1 MKDKRTYTHYKEHGE
16 DISHEN
22 EIVIDFN
29 KAKDDRGVNDLER
42 TIDKLRN
49 NIRDLLSMNTQYKTE
64 LADQI
69 VKINKLEQ
77 EVKDLK
83 QERSDYYNVSQR
95 PTTNTWTVYR

>member
-1 MKDKRTYTHYKEHGE
+1 MKDEDKTY
-16 DISHEN
+16 EN
-22 EIVIDFN
+22 ETLINFKQAQTDN
-29 KAKDDRGVNDLER
+29 TLN
-42 TIDKLRN
+42 KLRN

-83 QERSDYYNVSQR
+83 KERSDYYNVS
-95 PTTNTWTVYR
+95 

>member
-1 MKDKRTYTHYKEHGE
+1 MKDKRTYTKHKEHGE

-22 EIVIDFN
+22 ENKIVIDFN
-29 KAKDDRGVNDLER
+29 GVKEDK

-49 NIRDLLSMNTQYKTE
+49 NVRDLLAMNTQYKTE

-83 QERSDYYNVSQR
+83 QERSNYYNVS
-95 PTTNTWTVYR
+95 

>member
-1 MKDKRTYTHYKEHGE
+1 MKDEDKTY
-16 DISHEN
+16 EN
-22 EIVIDFN
+22 ETVIDF
-29 KAKDDRGVNDLER
+29 KQAQTDD
-42 TIDKLRN
+42 TINKLRN

-83 QERSDYYNVSQR
+83 QERSDYYNVS
-95 PTTNTWTVYR
+95 

>member
-1 MKDKRTYTHYKEHGE
+1 MKDKRTYNKHKEHGE

-29 KAKDDRGVNDLER
+29 GVKEDK

-49 NIRDLLSMNTQYKTE
+49 NVRDLLSMNTKYKTE

-83 QERSDYYNVSQR
+83 QERSDYYNVS
-95 PTTNTWTVYR
+95 

>member
-1 MKDKRTYTHYKEHGE
+1 MKDKRTYTHHKEHGE

-29 KAKDDRGVNDLER
+29 GVKEDK

-49 NIRDLLSMNTQYKTE
+49 NVRDLLSMNTQYKTE

-69 VKINKLEQ
+69 IKITKLEQ
-77 EVKDLK
+77 EVTDLK
-83 QERSDYYNVSQR
+83 KERSDYYNVS
-95 PTTNTWTVYR
+95 

>member
-1 MKDKRTYTHYKEHGE
+1 MKVKLPYTKHKEHGE

-29 KAKDDRGVNDLER
+29 GVKEDK
-42 TIDKLRN
+42 TIEKLRN
-49 NIRDLLSMNTQYKTE
+49 NVRDLLSMNTQYKTE

-83 QERSDYYNVSQR
+83 QERSDYYNVS
-95 PTTNTWTVYR
+95 

>member
-1 MKDKRTYTHYKEHGE
+1 MKDEDKTY
-16 DISHEN
+16 EN
-22 EIVIDFN
+22 ETVINFKQAQTEDM
-29 KAKDDRGVNDLER
+29 
-42 TIDKLRN
+42 ISKLRN

-83 QERSDYYNVSQR
+83 QERSDYYNVS
-95 PTTNTWTVYR
+95 

>member
-1 MKDKRTYTHYKEHGE
+1 MKDKRTYTKHKEHGE

-22 EIVIDFN
+22 EIVIDF
-29 KAKDDRGVNDLER
+29 KQAQSDD
-42 TIDKLRN
+42 TINKLRN

-83 QERSDYYNVSQR
+83 QERSDYYNVS
-95 PTTNTWTVYR
+95 

>member
-1 MKDKRTYTHYKEHGE
+1 MKDNKII
-16 DISHEN
+16 DIR
-22 EIVIDFN
+22 D
-29 KAKDDRGVNDLER
+29 K
-42 TIDKLRN
+42 TIDQLRN

-83 QERSDYYNVSQR
+83 KERSDYYNVS
-95 PTTNTWTVYR
+95 

>member
-1 MKDKRTYTHYKEHGE
+1 MKDKRTYTHHKEHGE

-22 EIVIDFN
+22 EFIIGFKEAKID
-29 KAKDDRGVNDLER
+29 D
-42 TIDKLRN
+42 TISKLRN

-95 PTTNTWTVYR
+95 FTTGAWTVY

>member
-1 MKDKRTYTHYKEHGE
+1 MKDKRTYNKHKEHGE

-22 EIVIDFN
+22 EIVIDF
-29 KAKDDRGVNDLER
+29 KQAKDDRGVNDLER

-49 NIRDLLSMNTQYKTE
+49 NIRDLLSMNTQYKIE

-77 EVKDLK
+77 EIKDLK
-83 QERSDYYNVSQR
+83 QERSDYYNVS
-95 PTTNTWTVYR
+95 

>member
-1 MKDKRTYTHYKEHGE
+1 MKDEDKTY
-16 DISHEN
+16 EN

-29 KAKDDRGVNDLER
+29 KAQTDNI
-42 TIDKLRN
+42 IDKLRN
-49 NIRDLLSMNTQYKTE
+49 NVRDLLSMNTQYKTE

-95 PTTNTWTVYR
+95 LTTGAWTVY

>member
-1 MKDKRTYTHYKEHGE
+1 MKD
-16 DISHEN
+16 
-22 EIVIDFN
+22 VIDFE
-29 KAKDDRGVNDLER
+29 KAKHEKGYHDLEA
-42 TIDKLRN
+42 TIDRLRN

-83 QERSDYYNVSQR
+83 KERSDYYGAS
-95 PTTNTWTVYR
+95 

>member
-1 MKDKRTYTHYKEHGE
+1 MKDKRTYTKHKEHGE

-22 EIVIDFN
+22 EIVIDF
-29 KAKDDRGVNDLER
+29 KQAQSDD
-42 TIDKLRN
+42 TINKLRN

-77 EVKDLK
+77 EIKDLK
-83 QERSDYYNVSQR
+83 QERSDYYNVS
-95 PTTNTWTVYR
+95 

>member
-1 MKDKRTYTHYKEHGE
+1 MKDKRTYTKHKEHGE

-22 EIVIDFN
+22 EIVIDF
-29 KAKDDRGVNDLER
+29 KQAQTDS

-49 NIRDLLSMNTQYKTE
+49 NVRDLLAMNTQYKTE

-95 PTTNTWTVYR
+95 LTADTWKFYRQV

>member
-1 MKDKRTYTHYKEHGE
+1 MKDKRTYNKHKEHGE

-29 KAKDDRGVNDLER
+29 GVKEDK
-42 TIDKLRN
+42 TIEKLRN
-49 NIRDLLSMNTQYKTE
+49 NVRDLLSMNTQYKTE

-77 EVKDLK
+77 EIKDLK
-83 QERSDYYNVSQR
+83 QERSDYYNVS
-95 PTTNTWTVYR
+95 

>member
-1 MKDKRTYTHYKEHGE
+1 MKDKRTYIKHKEHGE

-29 KAKDDRGVNDLER
+29 GVKEDK

-49 NIRDLLSMNTQYKTE
+49 NVRDLLAMNTQYKTE

-83 QERSDYYNVSQR
+83 QERSDYYNVS
-95 PTTNTWTVYR
+95 

>member
-1 MKDKRTYTHYKEHGE
+1 MKDKRTYIKHKEHGE

-22 EIVIDFN
+22 EIVIDFKQAQTDN
-29 KAKDDRGVNDLER
+29 I
-42 TIDKLRN
+42 IDKLRN
-49 NIRDLLSMNTQYKTE
+49 NVRDLLAMNTQYKKE

-83 QERSDYYNVSQR
+83 QERSDYYNVS
-95 PTTNTWTVYR
+95 